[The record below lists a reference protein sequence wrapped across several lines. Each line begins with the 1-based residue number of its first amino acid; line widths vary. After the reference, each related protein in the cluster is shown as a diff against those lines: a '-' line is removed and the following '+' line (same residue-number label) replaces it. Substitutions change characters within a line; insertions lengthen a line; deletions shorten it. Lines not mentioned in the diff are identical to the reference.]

1 MKTRSLGLAADVLEK
16 AVLVLLFAWQVFRI
30 WPSLG
35 TSPINLALLVADGLP
50 IWLIF
55 NRREALSVS
64 ACPIEWLVAF
74 FATSAPLLL
83 APGGHAVVPQAAGAT
98 LMVAG
103 LLVNIYAKISLWR
116 SFGMVA
122 ANRGIQRHGPYRVIR
137 HPMYMGHAAGIFG
150 FLALNPS
157 AANIALVGATLG
169 LQLIRLRAEER
180 LLQHDPAYAAYMIAV
195 PRRLAPGVY

>member
-1 MKTRSLGLAADVLEK
+1 MRTKSLGLAADILEK
-16 AVLVLLFAWQVFRI
+16 GVLVLLFAWQVWRI

-55 NRREALSVS
+55 NRREAVSVS
-64 ACPIEWLVAF
+64 ACPTEWLVAF
-74 FATSAPLLL
+74 FATAAPLLL
-83 APGGHAVVPQAAGAT
+83 APGGHAVVPWATGAT

-103 LLVNIYAKISLWR
+103 LMVNIYAKISLWR

-122 ANRGIQRHGPYRVIR
+122 ANRGIQQHGPYRVIR

-157 AANIALVGATLG
+157 GANIALVGATLG

-180 LLQHDPAYAAYMIAV
+180 LLQHDPAYSAYMIAV
-195 PRRLAPGVY
+195 PHRLAPGVY